1 MAWARVSGP
10 GDSDA
15 VCDAIAAAIA
25 EEYLRR
31 DSGALLDIHVT
42 GGNGALFVTG
52 NVSSTADFDVSSVI
66 RRELGKIDPSLQ
78 AEPFISLEG
87 MAEPRAFGGA
97 EPWTA
102 VSAASTSSALLWPDV
117 YAFAI
122 SCIRALE
129 QKRQQDPDWYWLTSD
144 YAIAV
149 SDDGDKR
156 RVQASV
162 IHSDGVTPDE
172 VRARLAALLSNI
184 ASAKMLEVDVICQQG
199 AHSLM
204 RRMGASR
211 NGRAVSYARMPNALQ
226 GSGRELMHPANLG
239 QWYARA
245 IARELVKSQNL
256 DSVAIELDWHP
267 LEAKPR
273 AVRAIDHAGRNLS
286 SLVDLERCDLSRPPQ
301 GWAEP
306 SLLLNDQQYPHST
319 DDVLPW
325 ER

>member
-42 GGNGALFVTG
+42 GGHGALFVTG
-52 NVSSTADFDVSSVI
+52 NVSSTADFDVSSII
-66 RRELGKIDPSLQ
+66 RRELGKIDPTLQ
-78 AEPFISLEG
+78 AEPFITLEP
-87 MAEPRAFGGA
+87 MPEPRAFGGA

-102 VSAASTSSALLWPDV
+102 MSAASSASELLLPDTQG
-117 YAFAI
+117 FAI
-122 SCIRALE
+122 ACVRALE

-149 SDDGDKR
+149 TDEKDKR
-156 RVQASV
+156 RVQANV

-172 VRARLAALLSNI
+172 VRVRFAALLSNI
-184 ASAKMLEVDVICQQG
+184 SSQKVLDVEVLCQQG
-199 AHSLM
+199 VHSLM
-204 RRMGASR
+204 RRVGASR
-211 NGRAVSYARMPNALQ
+211 NHRAYSYARMPNVLQ
-226 GSGRELMHPANLG
+226 GCGRELSHPTNLG

-245 IARELVKSQNL
+245 IARELLKSQQL
-256 DSVAIELDWHP
+256 ESVAIELDWYPH
-267 LEAKPR
+267 ESKPR
-273 AVRAIDHAGRNLS
+273 AVRAIDQAGRDLAT
-286 SLVDLERCDLSRPPQ
+286 LVDLDRCDLARPPT
-301 GWAEP
+301 GWDDP
-306 SLLLNDQQYPHST
+306 SLLLKSEQFTYTVDE
-319 DDVLPW
+319 VLPW

>member
-31 DSGALLDIHVT
+31 DSGALLDIRVS

-52 NVSSTADFDVSSVI
+52 NVSSTADFDVSAVI

-102 VSAASTSSALLWPDV
+102 VSAASSASALFWPDTQ
-117 YAFAI
+117 AFAI
-122 SCIRALE
+122 ACVRALE

-144 YAIAV
+144 YSIAV
-149 SDDGDKR
+149 TDEGDKR

-172 VRARLAALLSNI
+172 VRARFASLLSNVP
-184 ASAKMLEVDVICQQG
+184 AAKMLDVDVICQQG
-199 AHSLM
+199 PHSLM

-211 NGRAVSYARMPNALQ
+211 NHRANSYARMPNALQ

-245 IARELVKSQNL
+245 IARELVKSQAL

-286 SLVDLERCDLSRPPQ
+286 SLVDLERCDLSRPPL
-301 GWAEP
+301 GWNEP
-306 SLLLNDQQYPHST
+306 SLLLAGEQYVHSSG
-319 DDVLPW
+319 DVLPW